1 MAITAAT
8 LQAYPEFASVA
19 TATIDLWIAN
29 APAHIDATQYGDQA
43 DQATTYW
50 VAHVLTLLRLGGGIG
65 GGPVTAAEVNT
76 VKVQFAAAVLPSGL
90 EDWNAT
96 TWGPLLLVLAT
107 VPLQSDQLVI

>member
-19 TATIDLWIAN
+19 TATINLWIAN
-29 APAHIDATQYGDQA
+29 APAHIDATAYGDEA

-50 VAHVLTLLRLGGGIG
+50 VGHVLTLLRAGGGIG
-65 GGPVTAAEVNT
+65 GGPVTAAEVGT

-90 EDWNAT
+90 DDWSAT
-96 TWGPLLLVLAT
+96 TWGRLLLALAT
-107 VPLQSDQLVI
+107 VRAQSADLVV